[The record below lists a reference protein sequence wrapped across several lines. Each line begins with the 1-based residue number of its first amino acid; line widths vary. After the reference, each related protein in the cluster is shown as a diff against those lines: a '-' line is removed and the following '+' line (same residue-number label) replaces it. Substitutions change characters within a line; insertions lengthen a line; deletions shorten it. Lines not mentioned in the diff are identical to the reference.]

1 MQSKDLVTFLV
12 GFRLHGE
19 NNMGKIESHLNVYHF
34 ITAIINGN
42 DLK

>member
-19 NNMGKIESHLNVYHF
+19 NNMGKIESHLNAYHF